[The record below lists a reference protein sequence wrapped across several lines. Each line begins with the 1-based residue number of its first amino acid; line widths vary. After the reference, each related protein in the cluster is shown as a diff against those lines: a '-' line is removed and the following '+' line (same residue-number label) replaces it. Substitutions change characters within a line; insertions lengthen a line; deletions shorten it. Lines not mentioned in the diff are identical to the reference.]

1 MEPRKFLNTLF
12 EIAVARAQPRQCV
25 PPFLSK
31 LDFSSGRIL
40 VFGAGKASAA
50 MAHTVEQYTSAA
62 LEGLVITRYGHAVDC
77 QQIQIVEAGHPI
89 PDKQGMSA
97 AASMLETASALTE
110 KDSVLCLISG
120 GGSSLLSLPAS
131 GLSLKDKQEITF
143 ILLKCGATIHEINCV
158 RKHLSAIKGGRLA
171 VECSPAPLLTLIVSD
186 VSGDDLSVIA
196 SGPTVA
202 DPSTF
207 DDALKILTKYNISEP
222 KSVLKYLKNA
232 TDETPKPGDLRLQ
245 NVENYLIATP
255 KQSLQAASQAVIEA
269 GIKPIILGDS
279 LEGESRDAGEMHAE
293 MALQIQK
300 KGIPVSPPAVI
311 LSGGETSVTVKG
323 TGLGGPNTEFT
334 LALLKELQGQKGI
347 WAIAC
352 DTDGI
357 DGTGDNAGA
366 LISPESFKKAEK
378 LGLNPSDYLS
388 NNDSYSF
395 FHELGELISPGP
407 TMTNV
412 NDFRAVLILPE

>member
-1 MEPRKFLNTLF
+1 MR
-12 EIAVARAQPRQCV
+12 
-25 PPFLSK
+25 
-31 LDFSSGRIL
+31 
-40 VFGAGKASAA
+40 
-50 MAHTVEQYTSAA
+50 
-62 LEGLVITRYGHAVDC
+62 
-77 QQIQIVEAGHPI
+77 
-89 PDKQGMSA
+89 A
-97 AASMLETASALTE
+97 AASILKTASGLTE

-120 GGSSLLSLPAS
+120 GGSSLLSLPAP
-131 GLSLKDKQEITF
+131 GLSLEDKKGITSK
-143 ILLKCGATIHEINCV
+143 LLKCGATIHEINCV

-171 VECSPAPLLTLIVSD
+171 VACSPAHLLTLTISD
-186 VSGDDLSVIA
+186 VPFDDLSIIA

-207 DDALKILTKYNISEP
+207 EDALKILSKHDISEP

-232 TDETPKPGDLRLQ
+232 DDETPKPGDYRLQ

-255 KQSLQAASQAVIEA
+255 KQSLQAASRAVSEA
-269 GIKPIILGDS
+269 GIKPLILGEN
-279 LEGESRDAGEMHAE
+279 LEGESRDLGKIHAE
-293 MALQIQK
+293 KALQIQK
-300 KGIPVSPPAVI
+300 NGNPLSPPVVI

-323 TGLGGPNTEFT
+323 SGRGGPNTEFT
-334 LALLKELQGQKGI
+334 LSLLQELRGQDGI

-357 DGTGDNAGA
+357 DGTEDNAGA
-366 LISPESFKKAEK
+366 FISPESFKKSEK

-395 FHELGELISPGP
+395 FYELGNLISPGP

-412 NDFRAVLILPE
+412 NDFRAVLVLPE